1 MQGIKE
7 IIETWE
13 NMKFPIQ
20 VYAKGTET
28 RGFILGSVE
37 EILEILD
44 DNNVNLQSIL
54 GSRFVG
60 PFLSSAQKWERT
72 LSLIGEVTEVGGKC
86 WTKYLMFII
95 YNPSFL
101 LYFCFL

>member
-101 LYFCFL
+101 L